1 MVKLTKHNKFKHVK
15 KIARLA
21 EWSKAWDL
29 SSHNLINVKYM
40 YNIYNKYMISMKG
53 NLPSFLKKAK
63 PTELV
68 LGTILVLLIS
78 MTMNKKMPVG
88 VKETLLSQ
96 SGILVSLVL
105 IIVLFLNNN
114 KVVGILGV
122 LLYFIL
128 LQGGE
133 TNEYKNSY
141 PENPLKIDA
150 PQPAPV
156 NPNISETLEEEYVR
170 LMLPIAN
177 ENNVSQPKYV
187 ATNSSK
193 EEYKTV

>member
-1 MVKLTKHNKFKHVK
+1 
-15 KIARLA
+15 
-21 EWSKAWDL
+21 
-29 SSHNLINVKYM
+29 
-40 YNIYNKYMISMKG
+40 MKG

-78 MTMNKKMPVG
+78 ITMNKKMPLG
-88 VKETLLSQ
+88 IKETLLSQ

-133 TNEYKNSY
+133 TNEYKKSY

-150 PQPAPV
+150 PQPSPV

-193 EEYKTV
+193 EEYKTI